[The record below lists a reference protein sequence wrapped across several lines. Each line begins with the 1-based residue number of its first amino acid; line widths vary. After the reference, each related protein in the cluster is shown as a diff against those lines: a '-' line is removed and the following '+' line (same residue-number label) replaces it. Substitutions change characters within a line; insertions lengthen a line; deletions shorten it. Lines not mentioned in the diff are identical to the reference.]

1 MAVAKVFWENPYLT
15 ELTAQ
20 VTGVDGPK
28 VTLDKTIAYAF
39 SGGQE
44 SDYGT
49 INGYTIISAEKQDK
63 QIVYQLE
70 EQHNLLV
77 GDAAAIKID
86 WNRRYK
92 LMRLHFAAELV
103 LELITQHYNSPLKIG
118 AHIAEDKARVD
129 FVWQGNISQTFDLL
143 EQESRRIIAND
154 RPIHSAF
161 SDEEN
166 EVRYWEIDGFARVLC
181 GGTHLKKTG
190 EVGALTFRRNNIGK
204 GKERIE
210 IYLAKE

>member
-1 MAVAKVFWENPYLT
+1 VTAVKVFWENPYLA
-15 ELTAQ
+15 ELTAK
-20 VTGVDGPK
+20 VTGVDGAK

-44 SDYGT
+44 SDHGT
-49 INGYTIISAEKQDK
+49 INGYTIVNAEKQDK

-70 EQHNLLV
+70 ERHNLCV
-77 GDAAAIKID
+77 GDEASIQID
-86 WNRRYK
+86 WDRRYK

-103 LELITQHYNSPLKIG
+103 LELITQRYNGPLKIG
-118 AHIAEDKARVD
+118 AHIAEDKARID
-129 FVWQGNISQTFDLL
+129 FVWQGNISGTFGFL
-143 EQESRRIIAND
+143 EQEIKRIVASNS
-154 RPIHSAF
+154 PIHSAF

-181 GGTHLKKTG
+181 GGTHLKRTG
-190 EVGALTFRRNNIGK
+190 EVGTLMFKRNNIGK

-210 IYLAKE
+210 IYLSKE